1 MNQICKKISLDSLS
15 SYVIVHVT
23 MVQYLRSKTQ
33 LSNIILHEKQA
44 AIFYIAD
51 WAGPSRILQPI
62 VARISQQF
70 KSIAFYFI
78 DADEHP
84 DIVQAQ
90 DIESVPTCQLYANGL
105 LVGFVKGPVPSE
117 LKARI
122 QEFDEC
128 FQ

>member
-1 MNQICKKISLDSLS
+1 
-15 SYVIVHVT
+15 

-44 AIFYIAD
+44 AIFYVAD

-84 DIVQAQ
+84 DIVREQ
-90 DIESVPTCQLYANGL
+90 DIDSVPTCQLYADGV
-105 LVGFVKGPVPSE
+105 LVDFMEGPVPSD
-117 LKARI
+117 LKIRI
-122 QEFDEC
+122 QEFNEC